1 MNIFPIHDRSVGR
14 EEKESLLDQK
24 GQAFWLTGLSGSG
37 KSTIALAVERRL
49 IDRQKMVILL
59 DGDNVRNGLCKDL
72 SFSEVDRRE
81 NIRRISELVKIL
93 VENGLVVLCTFISPQ
108 EEMREEA
115 KRIIGE
121 DDFHLIFVDAPIDLC
136 IERDPKGLYAKA
148 IRGEI
153 DEFTGISAPF
163 DPPSRP
169 DLVID
174 TAQHTMEESSQILF
188 DYILKNIPVK

>member
-1 MNIFPIHDRSVGR
+1 VNIFPIHDRSVGR

>member
-1 MNIFPIHDRSVGR
+1 MNILPIHNRSVGR
-14 EEKESLLDQK
+14 EEKESLMNQK

-72 SFSEVDRRE
+72 SFSEVDRSE